1 MRDTKTE
8 PSASEIAQI
17 WASLSV
23 RERLA
28 RLLLIRSAAGPDGL
42 PSEATLAAAAA
53 GVGGFHGPP
62 LHAYPPLQAVD
73 RSREF
78 IAALRAHA
86 RRSHRLEPLIAANAE
101 TGLAYTTGAGG
112 TDVPYPAALGEL
124 DPTRSRTAG
133 RAVGQDL
140 RASGYDWCFQPV
152 ADVRSTLDDPV
163 IGVRAFGSDPE
174 LVAAHVREYGLGLQD
189 AGVIATVKHLPGHGD
204 ASVDSHHGRPMVART
219 AVEQDRHLRPFA
231 EAARARLASMMTAHM
246 MFEDAQERGVS
257 TFDPAI
263 CTDLVRHQLGF
274 EGILVSDSLRMK
286 AVSAEYS
293 PAEAAVLSLRAGCD
307 VANVKCPPEQ
317 VGEVLDGLEHEL
329 AQDRLSEERVYEA
342 FTRMLTTQMSLA
354 PNPDPTHQV
363 AAEASPILADELRV
377 AAVGQPQLDVA
388 GDDVLTV
395 VMYQPPGEAP
405 DAEAFGATL
414 SRVIGRPIRVQYEF
428 TPQIEVAVII
438 SYGQAGPTTW
448 EQDVIAR
455 TEQAGIPAVVF
466 LAGAPDLLERYTG
479 ALPAVAVPA
488 LDVFGMPSLSG
499 FSAGFGRILGR

>member
-1 MRDTKTE
+1 MQDAKTE
-8 PSASEIAQI
+8 PSASEIAKI

-28 RLLLIRSAAGPDGL
+28 RLLLIRSATGADGL
-42 PSEATLAAAAA
+42 PNEATLAAAAA

-73 RSREF
+73 GSREF

-86 RRSHRLEPLIAANAE
+86 HRSHRLEPLIAANAE
-101 TGLAYTTGAGG
+101 TGLAYTTGEGG
-112 TDVPYPAALGEL
+112 TDVPYPAALGQL

-140 RASGYDWCFQPV
+140 RACGYDWCFQPV

-204 ASVDSHHGRPMVART
+204 ASIDSHHGRPMVART
-219 AVEQDRHLRPFA
+219 AAEQDRHLRPFA
-231 EAARARLASMMTAHM
+231 EAARAGLASMMTAHM
-246 MFEDAQERGVS
+246 MFEGAQERGVS

-317 VGEVLDGLEHEL
+317 VGEVLDGLEHAL

-342 FTRMLTTQMSLA
+342 FTRVLTIQMGLA
-354 PNPDPTHQV
+354 PAAEATHQV
-363 AAEASPILADELRV
+363 PTQSEPILAEELRV
-377 AAVGQPQLDVA
+377 RTIGQPAL
-388 GDDVLTV
+388 GLGGHEVLTV

-414 SRVIGRPIRVQYEF
+414 SRVVGRPIRVQYEF
-428 TPQIEVAVII
+428 TSQIEAAVIL
-438 SYGQAGPTTW
+438 SYGQAGPTSW

-499 FSAGFGRILGR
+499 LSAGFGHIVGR